1 MASPGRTRRPTVNE
15 ATPGFVTVSPGYPT
29 LYRISPCPP
38 QVAARPA
45 DVSSVEREALA
56 DINLRLEESSRSLRD
71 LLALIGH
78 DLKNPLTVAL
88 GFLSMTG
95 LELDDLE
102 ATGADVSGAREMLG
116 RAEDATQRV
125 RELLVDILAMSRIDY
140 GTLRSR
146 GERIDVEETVRHAVE
161 DLAIGSAVVLA
172 GLTGLVAVADASHL
186 RQVLGNLLSNADKYG
201 AAPITVT
208 GETVGSTTRIL
219 VSDSGRGVPED
230 FLPRLFDRFSR
241 ASGSTQPGTGLGLH
255 LARQLCRAMGGDLTY
270 EPATAGRGHAFVVA
284 LAAG

>member
-1 MASPGRTRRPTVNE
+1 M
-15 ATPGFVTVSPGYPT
+15 
-29 LYRISPCPP
+29 
-38 QVAARPA
+38 
-45 DVSSVEREALA
+45 ERDALA

-125 RELLVDILAMSRIDY
+125 RELLVSILAMSRIDY
-140 GTLRSR
+140 GTLRSQ

-161 DLAIGSAVVLA
+161 DHAIGSTVVVE
-172 GLTGLVAVADASHL
+172 GLTGVHAVADASHL
-186 RQVLGNLLSNADKYG
+186 RQVLGNLLTNADKYG

-208 GETVGSTTRIL
+208 AETVGSTTRIL
-219 VSDSGRGVPED
+219 VTDSGAGVPED

-270 EPATAGRGHAFVVA
+270 EPATATRGPTFVVG